1 MRGASANPSMTQR
14 SERSDHRTG
23 GQYGGGAPDTGHAV
37 YVPNPRTMK
46 PESEMTVA
54 QGGNHTN
61 ENPGD
66 SADTESEASAVPVDA
81 MTAECPSRHRRRS
94 SILSRCRN
102 DSTSHRAFRT
112 ITTEVL
118 SSKLTPPREN
128 SVSSATPISS
138 PRIHEKIEAM
148 RTGFGVWIR
157 DQIDA
162 RVYEST
168 EEAARALGG
177 VSVVAASLGND
188 RAIAVPASSS
198 AGRSVVRC
206 AHTRRADR
214 RRLHD
219 RRREPPSLPD
229 QDVAA
234 TNVEQANPR
243 RDMPPHSRRHRRT
256 PYSSASERSTSHP
269 RRWTSTP

>member
-1 MRGASANPSMTQR
+1 MKGQECTLNERCIRESVEDGTQR
-14 SERSDHRTG
+14 SARSDYRTG

-118 SSKLTPPREN
+118 SSKLTPPG
-128 SVSSATPISS
+128 
-138 PRIHEKIEAM
+138 RI
-148 RTGFGVWIR
+148 
-157 DQIDA
+157 Q
-162 RVYEST
+162 
-168 EEAARALGG
+168 
-177 VSVVAASLGND
+177 
-188 RAIAVPASSS
+188 
-198 AGRSVVRC
+198 
-206 AHTRRADR
+206 
-214 RRLHD
+214 
-219 RRREPPSLPD
+219 
-229 QDVAA
+229 
-234 TNVEQANPR
+234 
-243 RDMPPHSRRHRRT
+243 
-256 PYSSASERSTSHP
+256 
-269 RRWTSTP
+269 